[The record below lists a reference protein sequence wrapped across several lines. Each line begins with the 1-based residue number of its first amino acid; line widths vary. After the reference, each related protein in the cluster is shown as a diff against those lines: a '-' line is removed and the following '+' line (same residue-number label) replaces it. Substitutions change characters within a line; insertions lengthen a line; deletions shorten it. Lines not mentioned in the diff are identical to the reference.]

1 MNLKTVSI
9 SNYRSITSA
18 KKIRL
23 DRTTVLI
30 GPNNEGKSNI
40 LRALVLAMTILTR
53 GRTVRAIGRS
63 RRVGYSVRGYNWE
76 MDFPISKQIKC
87 PKGETEIILEFG
99 LEDKEYS
106 EFQNEVGSKIT
117 GLLPLKFCIGKAGV
131 MITYHKKGPGA
142 VVLSRKSE
150 KIAEFVSSRMEFEHI
165 PAIRTAE
172 SAQEIVYE
180 LVSRELAGLER
191 NPEYVT
197 ALDKIAKLQKP
208 ILDSLANNIKS
219 TLKQFLPQVESVEL
233 YLSEEQRFSALRRGV
248 LMSIDDGTM
257 TPLEYKGDGVQSL
270 AALAMIRH
278 ASVRSGKGKSFVIA
292 IEEPESHLH
301 PKAIHELKDV
311 IDHLG
316 EEHQVILTSHNPLF
330 VDRRVLS
337 SNIIVNNKK
346 AQTARNVSE
355 IRDILGVRASDNLRN
370 AEMVLVVEGE
380 VDVNSIKELL
390 CVRSPYLSQCLH
402 NGSLALDSLGGGTK
416 LPYKLSLLR
425 DSICLYHVF
434 LDHDKCGQESY
445 AAAKR
450 SGLLD
455 DGQINFAMASG
466 RKESEFEDLLQVSLY
481 KAAVEAKYR
490 ITLANQK
497 FKGSKKWSDRM
508 KDVFTASGKLWDDN
522 IKNELKN
529 IVSAQVKANPSNALA
544 AVDETVFESLVTALE
559 TRLKEKEKAQQ
570 DAAGNA

>member
-1 MNLKTVSI
+1 
-9 SNYRSITSA
+9 
-18 KKIRL
+18 
-23 DRTTVLI
+23 
-30 GPNNEGKSNI
+30 
-40 LRALVLAMTILTR
+40 
-53 GRTVRAIGRS
+53 
-63 RRVGYSVRGYNWE
+63 
-76 MDFPISKQIKC
+76 MDYPISKQSKF
-87 PKGETEIILEFG
+87 PKGETEIVLEFG
-99 LEDKEYS
+99 LEEKEYS
-106 EFQNEVGSKIT
+106 EFQSEVGSKIT
-117 GLLPLKFCIGKAGV
+117 GLLPLKFCIGKSGV
-131 MITYHKKGPGA
+131 TVAYYKKGPGA
-142 VVLSRKSE
+142 VVLSRKSA
-150 KIAEFVSSRMEFEHI
+150 KIAEFVSSRLEFEHI

-172 SAQEIVYE
+172 SAQDIVYE

-191 NPEYVT
+191 NPEYVA
-197 ALDKIAKLQKP
+197 ALETIAGLQRP
-208 ILDSLANNIKS
+208 LLASLANNIKR
-219 TLKQFLPQVESVEL
+219 TLKQFLPQVQDVEL
-233 YLSEEQRFSALRRGV
+233 DLSSEQRFSALRRGV

-278 ASVRSGKGKSFVIA
+278 ASAGSGKEKNFVIA

-346 AQTARNVSE
+346 AQPARNVNE

-380 VDVNSIKELL
+380 DDVNSIMDLL
-390 CVRSPYLSQCLH
+390 RARSTYLCQCLN
-402 NGSLALDSLGGGTK
+402 NGTLALDSLGGGAK

-434 LDHDKCGQESY
+434 LDYDKCGQDSY

-450 SGLLD
+450 SGLLE
-455 DGQINFAMASG
+455 DGQINFARASG

-481 KAAVEAKYR
+481 KAAVEAKFR
-490 ITLANQK
+490 IVLASKK
-497 FKGSKKWSDRM
+497 FKGPKKWSERM
-508 KDVFTASGKLWDDN
+508 KDVFVASGKHWDEN

-529 IVSAQVKANPSNALA
+529 VVSALVTSNPSTALS
-544 AVDETVFESLVTALE
+544 AVDESVFLGLITALE

-570 DAAGNA
+570 DASADPAKLRD